1 MTRIFFL
8 LLPLITAF
16 TFAAENN
23 APYLYIIG
31 VAQDAGYPQAG
42 CYSPHCLPGWQDD
55 SLKRSATSIA
65 LIDPVSSRSI
75 YSRPLPIS
83 LTNCTI

>member
-1 MTRIFFL
+1 MTRILFL

-65 LIDPVSSRSI
+65 LIDPVSSRK
-75 YSRPLPIS
+75 YLFEATPDL